1 MEVRSNATR
10 APSLPAENE
19 GWQRRAGRHVAGDRT
34 ESGGLTGYEHR
45 LCGHRRLQLCRVL
58 PTRLVLIVTEVA
70 NLPLDAD
77 EVRKKGV
84 VSIALS
90 AADHDVRPE

>member
-1 MEVRSNATR
+1 MKDGNDVQ
-10 APSLPAENE
+10 
-19 GWQRRAGRHVAGDRT
+19 GDMWGDQR
-34 ESGGLTGYEHR
+34 ESGGHTGRNTHGHR
-45 LCGHRRLQLCRVL
+45 LCGHRRLRLRLCRVL
-58 PTRLVLIVTEVA
+58 PARLVLIVTEVT

-90 AADHDVRPE
+90 AADHGVRPE